1 LPNFVTLQGL
11 SVVLA
16 YSLTKDLDPKRVG
29 TATSFRASFSHVCI
43 DAGAP
48 AVVLG
53 SSAAPSDQ
61 QQEFTFSEG
70 AGAVEMQAVVA
81 PSSAGIHASAYQPHQ
96 AMAAPAVVP
105 GVYNP
110 VTGTFG
116 PPQLQPPVAGYPV
129 AAPYSNN
136 PYGHIATGYPPQVL
150 TSSWLCGRWLPVS

>member
-1 LPNFVTLQGL
+1 
-11 SVVLA
+11 VV
-16 YSLTKDLDPKRVG
+16 V
-29 TATSFRASFSHVCI
+29 
-43 DAGAP
+43 
-48 AVVLG
+48 G

-129 AAPYSNN
+129 AAPYSNS

-150 TSSWLCGRWLPVS
+150 TSSWLRAADGCRS